1 MGAGRY
7 RNLASD
13 NNTLDW
19 RGDLYGTQVGVDG
32 RTRGQW
38 LRGLV
43 VDWSDGRFEWNGT
56 DPTGGPFRT
65 GYYDVELAGAYPYA
79 GWASVDG
86 AWRLWGVGGYAWG
99 QVGVTE
105 ADADRST
112 QRSDVAAL
120 MGALGVSRDLR
131 LVDGVLP
138 SGVTQLRMKGNA
150 STIWFDLAGN
160 AGKGRL
166 LEPLS
171 VSAHRLR
178 LALEASHEHIL
189 QGGGRVV
196 SSLGVGTR
204 GDFGDGNTVAALET
218 SAGLLY
224 FRPELGLTLGGNG
237 HLLALSDDGS
247 EEWGIDVVLSY
258 DAGKPRRGLMI
269 DMSSGYGAPS
279 QGPGG
284 LWDQDAT
291 ALPISTPSM
300 PEPRLAVEVGYGLP
314 VADGRGSWAPSGAY
328 AMTSRDD
335 RSFRVGGRWEFNSG
349 LRTVVDPRRRAS
361 PG

>member
-1 MGAGRY
+1 MGWRYGGGGRY

-13 NNTLDW
+13 DDTLDW
-19 RGDLYGTQVGVDG
+19 RGDLYATQVGVDG

-38 LRGLV
+38 LRGLL

-56 DPTGGPFRT
+56 DPTGGSFRT

-105 ADADRST
+105 ADPDRST

-138 SGVTQLRMKGNA
+138 GGMTQLRMKGNA

-189 QGGGRVV
+189 QGGGRVA

-224 FRPELGLTLGGNG
+224 FRPEL
-237 HLLALSDDGS
+237 D
-247 EEWGIDVVLSY
+247 
-258 DAGKPRRGLMI
+258 
-269 DMSSGYGAPS
+269 
-279 QGPGG
+279 
-284 LWDQDAT
+284 
-291 ALPISTPSM
+291 
-300 PEPRLAVEVGYGLP
+300 
-314 VADGRGSWAPSGAY
+314 
-328 AMTSRDD
+328 
-335 RSFRVGGRWEFNSG
+335 
-349 LRTVVDPRRRAS
+349 
-361 PG
+361 